1 MWESRS
7 GQRAVELTVPSL
19 APYVRRSLDPAE
31 HQFARTGGE
40 FLVACRL
47 PAHQTV
53 AVDPETMEE
62 LLADVVASV
71 SRDEVLVDLGGRS
84 AGVLSLH
91 EANGEGMN
99 VAIGE
104 QLLAGVI
111 QPEGPDGRAVLSM
124 PHARSRQQ

>member
-1 MWESRS
+1 MR
-7 GQRAVELTVPSL
+7 GRG
-19 APYVRRSLDPAE
+19 AE
-31 HQFARTGGE
+31 PGE

-84 AGVLSLH
+84 AGVLSLR
-91 EANGEGMN
+91 EANGEGTN

-104 QLLAGVI
+104 QLLAVVVH
-111 QPEGPDGRAVLSM
+111 PRDRTDGRCCRSGVRAVDGSG
-124 PHARSRQQ
+124 RG

>member
-1 MWESRS
+1 M
-7 GQRAVELTVPSL
+7 
-19 APYVRRSLDPAE
+19 
-31 HQFARTGGE
+31 
-40 FLVACRL
+40 
-47 PAHQTV
+47 

-104 QLLAGVI
+104 QLLAAVI
-111 QPEGPDGRAVLSM
+111 QPEGSEGRAVLSI